1 MKQIHYGQF
10 QITNVRSLG
19 ADIRRNVQSV
29 NTGDAIP
36 KWYPW
41 STKVMN
47 HKESWVLRHWCFW
60 IVVLEKTL
68 ESLFES
74 KEIKTINPNGNHL
87 WIYIGRTEAEAQVTI
102 LWPPDAKRQLIEKTP
117 ILGKI
122 EGRRRRG
129 WKRMRWL
136 DDITNSMDM
145 SLRKLQEMV
154 KHKGAWCCSS
164 WDCKDLDRT

>member
-19 ADIRRNVQSV
+19 ADIRRNVHSV

-74 KEIKTINPNGNHL
+74 KEIKTINPNGNHP

-129 WKRMRWL
+129 WQRMRWF
-136 DDITNSMDM
+136 DSIMDSMDM
-145 SLRKLQEMV
+145 NLSKLWKVVE
-154 KHKGAWCCSS
+154 
-164 WDCKDLDRT
+164 DREPGVL